1 MITDTRQ
8 NYRVL
13 LPGLLLGLA
22 AFIILIFLS
31 NSTRV
36 FTLFGSFKWTYFG
49 VAVGLNLV
57 HHALRFL
64 NLSVSLNLSGIRR
77 ISLKKRMIFYISSSA
92 LTAAD
97 PKSNDSYRSVW
108 LSKACGIPL
117 IRIDSIFLID
127 QLSDGL
133 SILALATLGIL
144 AYPAFWPFFA
154 LLLGLFILSIVFLQ
168 IKSAGEGLLD
178 AGEKLPLFRLY
189 SRQLRQCM
197 EGNERLFK
205 TFPMTIS
212 LLLNVLSWIALAA
225 ALFFILV
232 GFGLTA
238 DLTLAA
244 VACLVLAFSIM
255 IGFFSTVPGGLGVIE
270 LALAGLLTFLLGF
283 QPELAVT
290 ATILFRMSTF
300 WISLLF
306 GILFW
311 SAAAK
316 SCAVEPGA
324 GSVAEG

>member
-22 AFIILIFLS
+22 VFALLISLS
-31 NSTRV
+31 SISQV
-36 FTLFGSFKWTYFG
+36 FALFESFKWVYFA
-49 VAVGLNLV
+49 VAVGLNII

-64 NLSVSLNLSGIRR
+64 NLSFSLNISGIRR
-77 ISLKKRMIFYISSSA
+77 IPLKKRMAFYLSSSA

-97 PKSNDSYRSVW
+97 PKAQESYRSVW

-117 IRIDSIFLID
+117 VRIDSIFLID
-127 QLSDGL
+127 RLSDGL

-154 LLLGLFILSIVFLQ
+154 AMLLLFVLSILFLQ
-168 IKSAGEGLLD
+168 IKPAGEGLLD
-178 AGEKLPLFRLY
+178 AGEKLPLLRPF

-197 EGNERLFK
+197 EGNEHLFK
-205 TFPMTIS
+205 TFPMTVS
-212 LLLNVLSWIALAA
+212 LFFNVLAWIALAA
-225 ALFFILV
+225 ALFFVLV
-232 GFGLTA
+232 GFGLEPS
-238 DLTLAA
+238 LTLAA
-244 VACLVLAFSIM
+244 IACLVLAFSII
-255 IGFFSTVPGGLGVIE
+255 IGFFSTVPGGLGVVE
-270 LALAGLLTFLLGF
+270 LALAGLLTVLLGF

-290 ATILFRMSTF
+290 ATILFRMSTY

-316 SCAVEPGA
+316 PCAAEPGVS
-324 GSVAEG
+324 GFAES

>member
-1 MITDTRQ
+1 LITETRQ

-13 LPGLLLGLA
+13 LPGLLLGLI
-22 AFIILIFLS
+22 AFIILVFLS
-31 NSTRV
+31 SLPRV
-36 FTLFGSFKWTYFG
+36 ISLFSDFKWMYFG
-49 VAVGLNLV
+49 LAVGLNLV

-64 NLSVSLNLSGIRR
+64 NLSFSLNFSGIRS
-77 ISLKKRMIFYISSSA
+77 IPLKKRVIYYISSSA

-97 PKSNDSYRSVW
+97 PKANESYRSVW

-154 LLLGLFILSIVFLQ
+154 AMLGLFVLSILFLQ
-168 IKSAGEGLLD
+168 IKPAGEGLLD
-178 AGEKLPLFRLY
+178 AGEKLPLLRLY

-205 TFPMTIS
+205 TFPMTVS
-212 LLLNVLSWIALAA
+212 LLFNVLAWIALAA
-225 ALFFILV
+225 ALFFTLV
-232 GFGLTA
+232 GFGLNA

-244 VACLVLAFSIM
+244 IACLVLAFAIM

-270 LALAGLLTFLLGF
+270 LALAGLLTLLLGF
-283 QPELAVT
+283 QPELGVT
-290 ATILFRMSTF
+290 ATILFRLSTF

-316 SCAVEPGA
+316 SCAAEPGA
-324 GSVAEG
+324 DSVAEG

>member
-13 LPGLLLGLA
+13 LPGLLLGLT
-22 AFIILIFLS
+22 AFIVLVFLS
-31 NSTRV
+31 SYTRV
-36 FTLFGSFKWTYFG
+36 LNLFASFKWMYFG
-49 VAVGLNLV
+49 VAVALNFV
-57 HHALRFL
+57 HHSLRFL
-64 NLSVSLNLSGIRR
+64 NLSISLNLSGIRR
-77 ISLKKRMIFYISSSA
+77 VPLKKRMVFYISSSA

-97 PKSNDSYRSVW
+97 PKSNESYRSVW

-144 AYPAFWPFFA
+144 AYPAFWPLFA
-154 LLLGLFILSIVFLQ
+154 VMLGLFILSIVFLQ
-168 IKSAGEGLLD
+168 IKPAGEGLLD
-178 AGEKLPLFRLY
+178 AGEKLPLLRLY
-189 SRQLRQCM
+189 SRQLRQCL
-197 EGNERLFK
+197 EGNERLFR

-212 LLLNVLSWIALAA
+212 LLLNVLAWIALAA

-238 DLTLAA
+238 NLTLAA
-244 VACLVLAFSIM
+244 IACLVLAFSIM

-316 SCAVEPGA
+316 SCAAESGA
-324 GSVAEG
+324 GSIAEG

>member
-1 MITDTRQ
+1 MITETRQ

-13 LPGLLLGLA
+13 LPGLLLGLT
-22 AFIILIFLS
+22 AFVILIFLS
-31 NSTRV
+31 SMPRV
-36 FTLFGSFKWTYFG
+36 FTLFGSFKWQYFA
-49 VAVGLNLV
+49 VAVGLNVV

-64 NLSVSLNLSGIRR
+64 NLNFSLNLSCIRR
-77 ISLKKRMIFYISSSA
+77 ISLKKRMVYYISSSA

-97 PKSNDSYRSVW
+97 PKANESYRSVW
-108 LSKACGIPL
+108 LSKTCGIPL
-117 IRIDSIFLID
+117 IRVDSIFLID

-154 LLLGLFILSIVFLQ
+154 VMLGLFVLSILFLQ
-168 IKSAGEGLLD
+168 IKPAGEGLLD
-178 AGEKLPLFRLY
+178 AGEKLPLLRLY

-197 EGNERLFK
+197 DGNESLFK

-212 LLLNVLSWIALAA
+212 LLFNVLAWITLAA

-232 GFGLTA
+232 GFGLEA
-238 DLTLAA
+238 SLTLAA
-244 VACLVLAFSIM
+244 IACLVLAFSIM

-283 QPELAVT
+283 QPELGVT

-316 SCAVEPGA
+316 SCAAEPGA
-324 GSVAEG
+324 DSVVES

>member
-1 MITDTRQ
+1 MITETRQ

-13 LPGLLLGLA
+13 LPGFLLGSI

-31 NSTRV
+31 NLNRV
-36 FTLFGSFKWTYFG
+36 VTFFSSFNWVYFA
-49 VAVGLNLV
+49 VAVGLNVV

-64 NLSVSLNLSGIRR
+64 NLSFSLNFSGIRR
-77 ISLKKRMIFYISSSA
+77 IPLKKRIIFYISSSA

-97 PKSNDSYRSVW
+97 PKANDSYRSVW
-108 LSKACGIPL
+108 LSKACGVPL
-117 IRIDSIFLID
+117 LRVDSLFLID

-154 LLLGLFILSIVFLQ
+154 LMLTLFVLSILFLQ
-168 IKSAGEGLLD
+168 IKPAGEGLLD
-178 AGEKLPLFRLY
+178 AGEKLPLLRLY
-189 SRQLRQCM
+189 SNQLRQSM
-197 EGNERLFK
+197 EGNESLFN
-205 TFPMTIS
+205 TFPMTVS
-212 LLLNVLSWIALAA
+212 LLFNVLAWIALAA
-225 ALFFILV
+225 ALFFVLV
-232 GFGLTA
+232 GFGLNA
-238 DLTLAA
+238 NLTLAA
-244 VACLVLAFSIM
+244 IACLVLAFSIM

-283 QPELAVT
+283 QPELGVT
-290 ATILFRMSTF
+290 VTILFRMSTF

-316 SCAVEPGA
+316 SYAAEPGA
-324 GSVAEG
+324 DRIAEG